1 MNQNIDSG
9 LGSDRLDGASV
20 ASSSNSETAQPEAP
34 QPREAD
40 GVIEEASA
48 PAADPSSRRSLLL
61 RSGLAALSGL
71 GAMNWS
77 AKASAAPAAAAA
89 GQHTLV
95 ILYLRGGC
103 DGLSIVAPRVVGG
116 GADLFYEAQRLS
128 PNNVQLAIPAPG
140 VTNGGTPLKNSAG
153 VDIPWMLAPSAAYAQ
168 SMYDS
173 GALAFIHGCG
183 SPVLQNGSHF
193 YSQDYMEDG
202 TEIGTSV
209 ISDGRGWA
217 GRAMGLGV
225 SPSLLRGFG
234 WGKFLQRTL
243 FGAPKTVAI
252 PDPAN
257 YNLGGVP
264 ASEALRKLAVEYL
277 YNVSDE
283 PLKSTAANSLATLA
297 EINATGIFTKPST
310 ASYPNSPFG
319 VQLKRLQQLIQAS
332 ADPTIALN
340 LETVMLDYGDWD
352 NHINLGPQSMI
363 SGGGMYYRVKDVFA
377 AIAAFHEDLKVHA
390 PGANYTFVAMTEFGR
405 RITANGD
412 DGVDHGRGS
421 LMWVFGP
428 PGTVRGRNVYT
439 MLPVVGGGQG
449 TVPGWAG
456 LSAHAELQGGT
467 ANSYNV
473 ISNIDY
479 RRVLGEIVEK
489 RLLLTHSQISTG
501 VFPSYPY
508 ESARQ
513 YAALNLMV

>member
-1 MNQNIDSG
+1 MNQHTESDSD
-9 LGSDRLDGASV
+9 SDRLDGASV
-20 ASSSNSETAQPEAP
+20 ASNPGPEASQPESRE
-34 QPREAD
+34 PREAG
-40 GVIEEASA
+40 GVIAETSA
-48 PAADPSSRRSLLL
+48 LAADSGSRRSLLV

-77 AKASAAPAAAAA
+77 ARASAAPAAIAA

-103 DGLSIVAPRVVGG
+103 DGLSIVAPRLVSG
-116 GADLFYEAQRLS
+116 GADPFYDAQRLS
-128 PNNVQLAIPAPG
+128 PNNVQLAIAAPG
-140 VTNGGTPLKNSAG
+140 QPNGGSPLKNPSG
-153 VDIPWMLAPSAAYAQ
+153 IDIPWMLAPSAASAL

-173 GALAFIHGCG
+173 GALAFVHGCG

-193 YSQDYMEDG
+193 FSQDYMEDG
-202 TEIGTSV
+202 TEISTSV
-209 ISDGRGWA
+209 ASDGRGWA

-225 SPSLLRGFG
+225 SNSLLRGFG

-257 YNLGGVP
+257 YNLGGVS
-264 ASEALRKLAVEYL
+264 ASEALRKLAIEYL

-283 PLKSTAANSLATLA
+283 PLRSTAANSLATLA
-297 EINATGIFTKPST
+297 EINATGIFTKPTT

-319 VQLKRLQQLIQAS
+319 TQLKRLQQLIQAS
-332 ADPTIALN
+332 ADPNIALN

-352 NHINLGPQSMI
+352 NHTSLGAQSTT
-363 SGGGMYYRVKDVFA
+363 SGGGMYYRVQDVFT
-377 AIAAFHEDLKVHA
+377 AIAAFHQDLQTHA
-390 PGANYTFVAMTEFGR
+390 PTANYTFVAMTEFGR

-439 MLPVVGGGQG
+439 MLPVAGGGQG
-449 TVPGWAG
+449 TTPGWSG
-456 LSAHAELQGGT
+456 LLAHSELQDGT
-467 ANSYNV
+467 TNSYNV

-479 RRVLGEIVEK
+479 RRVVGEIVQK
-489 RLLLTHSQISTG
+489 RLVLTGSQISTG
-501 VFPSYPY
+501 VFPNFPY
-508 ESARQ
+508 GSAPQ
-513 YAALNLMV
+513 FAALDLLV